1 MSRRPQKSNRR
12 ASSPSPSASS
22 PREFRLPENT
32 TPALPPVEDFAGLAM
47 PEALLKALAAE
58 GVTTP
63 FPIQAATLPN
73 SLAGRDVLGRG
84 RTGSGKTLAFGLAL
98 LARTAGLRAEPKA
111 PLALVLVPTRELAQ
125 QVTDALAP
133 YATAVNLRLATVVG
147 GLSITKQAGALRRG
161 AEVLVATP
169 GRLNDLV
176 ERGDC
181 VLGDVRVTV
190 LDEADQMT
198 DMGFLPQIT
207 KLIQQVRADGQR
219 MLFSATLDANID
231 RLVQRFLTDPVVHS
245 VDPSAGAV
253 TTMEHHVLHVLDETD
268 KKAVTTRIAARDGRV
283 ILFLDTKRSADR
295 LAKRLLAV
303 GVRAAALHGGRS
315 QPQRNRTLEQF
326 KNGQVTAL
334 VATNVAARGIHV
346 DDLDL
351 VVNVDPPADH
361 KDYLHRGGRTA
372 RAGGSGSVVTLVLPE
387 QKRDVTRL
395 ISDAGIRARTARVTS
410 GDAELATITGAR
422 EPSGVPVTI
431 EVPQP
436 ATLPA
441 PRRERR
447 AGAEPGRR
455 SSRRRRAGGAET
467 AGGGG
472 TGTSAQGAGRRGA
485 AGARDEGSARRTG
498 GTRDQGSTRGTA
510 DAAAAGVA
518 GAAQPSA
525 GGGRGSGRRSGAG
538 KSTAAAAG
546 AAGSGGSRSGRRTGG
561 GTASGATS
569 GRRASSGTA
578 SGAASGAGARSGS
591 GAGSG
596 ARSGSGA
603 GSGSG
608 ARSGSGAGSGSGAR
622 SGSGAASGRA
632 RRASGR
638 RSASGGA

>member
-1 MSRRPQKSNRR
+1 MARRPQKSNRR
-12 ASSPSPSASS
+12 ATAPASPTPSH
-22 PREFRLPENT
+22 REFRLPENT
-32 TPALPPVEDFAGLAM
+32 TPALPAVGDFAGLDM
-47 PEALLKALAAE
+47 PEALLKTLAAQ

-73 SLAGRDVLGRG
+73 SLAGRDLLGRG

-98 LARTAGLRAEPKA
+98 LARTAGLRAQAKA

-125 QVTDALAP
+125 QVTDALTP
-133 YATAVNLRLATVVG
+133 YATSVNLRLTTVVG

-181 VLGDVRVTV
+181 VLDQVRITV

-207 KLIQQVRADGQR
+207 KLIQQVRPDGQR
-219 MLFSATLDANID
+219 LLFSATLDANID

-253 TTMEHHVLHVLDETD
+253 STMEHHVLHLLDETD

-326 KNGQVTAL
+326 KNGDVTAL
-334 VATNVAARGIHV
+334 VATNVAARGIHI

-351 VVNVDPPADH
+351 VVNVDPPTDH

-372 RAGGSGSVVTLVLPE
+372 RAGGSGSVVTLVLPD

-395 ISDAGIRARTARVTS
+395 MSEAGIRPRTSRIMS
-410 GDAELATITGAR
+410 GDTALTTITGAR
-422 EPSGVPVTI
+422 EPSGVAVTI
-431 EVPQP
+431 PVPEQPQP
-436 ATLPA
+436 AASRPA
-441 PRRERR
+441 RKT
-447 AGAEPGRR
+447 GAAKPATRGG
-455 SSRRRRAGGAET
+455 RRRRGEGAAKAAPEAGT
-467 AGGGG
+467 RTSGGG
-472 TGTSAQGAGRRGA
+472 S
-485 AGARDEGSARRTG
+485 
-498 GTRDQGSTRGTA
+498 
-510 DAAAAGVA
+510 
-518 GAAQPSA
+518 P
-525 GGGRGSGRRSGAG
+525 RRSA
-538 KSTAAAAG
+538 SG
-546 AAGSGGSRSGRRTGG
+546 AAGSAAGASAGGSRRGG
-561 GTASGATS
+561 P
-569 GRRASSGTA
+569 
-578 SGAASGAGARSGS
+578 
-591 GAGSG
+591 
-596 ARSGSGA
+596 
-603 GSGSG
+603 
-608 ARSGSGAGSGSGAR
+608 
-622 SGSGAASGRA
+622 
-632 RRASGR
+632 R
-638 RSASGGA
+638 RSASGGGAAGRTADRRGGGRNTL

>member
-1 MSRRPQKSNRR
+1 MSRRPQKPNRR
-12 ASSPSPSASS
+12 ASSRPPSASS
-22 PREFRLPENT
+22 PREFRLPEST
-32 TPALPPVEDFAGLAM
+32 TPALPAVEDFAGLDM
-47 PEALLKALAAE
+47 PAALLKTLTAQ

-73 SLAGRDVLGRG
+73 SLAGRDLLGRG

-125 QVTDALAP
+125 QVTDALTP

-147 GLSITKQAGALRRG
+147 GLSITKQAATLRRG
-161 AEVLVATP
+161 AEVVVASP

-181 VLGDVRVTV
+181 VLDNVRITV

-207 KLIQQVRADGQR
+207 KLIRQVRPDGQR
-219 MLFSATLDANID
+219 MLFSATLDGNID
-231 RLVQRFLTDPVVHS
+231 RLVQQFLTDPVVHS

-253 TTMEHHVLHVLDETD
+253 TTMEHHVLHVQDETD

-334 VATNVAARGIHV
+334 VATNVAARGIHI

-351 VVNVDPPADH
+351 VVNVDPPGDH

-395 ISDAGIRARTARVTS
+395 MSDAGIRPRSARVRS
-410 GDAELATITGAR
+410 SDAELAALTGAR
-422 EPSGVPVTI
+422 EPSGVAVTI
-431 EVPQP
+431 QVPEP
-436 ATLPA
+436 ATPNGSGPDRKTATKPA
-441 PRRERR
+441 
-447 AGAEPGRR
+447 GR
-455 SSRRRRAGGAET
+455 SGRRRRSGGGAKAAT
-467 AGGGG
+467 AAATG
-472 TGTSAQGAGRRGA
+472 TGGR
-485 AGARDEGSARRTG
+485 GSDRRTG
-498 GTRDQGSTRGTA
+498 SDRATGG
-510 DAAAAGVA
+510 A
-518 GAAQPSA
+518 GAA
-525 GGGRGSGRRSGAG
+525 GGRGSGRQSAAG
-538 KSTAAAAG
+538 AAAG
-546 AAGSGGSRSGRRTGG
+546 AASGKVGRGV
-561 GTASGATS
+561 
-569 GRRASSGTA
+569 
-578 SGAASGAGARSGS
+578 
-591 GAGSG
+591 
-596 ARSGSGA
+596 
-603 GSGSG
+603 
-608 ARSGSGAGSGSGAR
+608 
-622 SGSGAASGRA
+622 
-632 RRASGR
+632 GR
-638 RSASGGA
+638 RSAAGGTTGGGAGTGRTTGGGAGTGRATGGGAGTGGRSSNRRGGGRRTSGA